1 MYKRFGRVYGPPR
14 LASAEVLA
22 GLGEVLRHVYRVDAP
37 QMHPTLRMVAAKIG
51 DGPVVVTL
59 RAP

>member
-1 MYKRFGRVYGPPR
+1 MYKRFGRVYGPPP
-14 LASAEVLA
+14 LTSAELLA

-37 QMHPTLRMVAAKIG
+37 QMHATSRMVAARIG
-51 DGPVVVTL
+51 DGPVVVKL